1 MATKA
6 KNIKKKVRD
15 FCSDKDGNLVL
26 AQKPNL
32 PIVGWLVFKLA
43 SIPVSDQATKTGLE
57 TIATFFI
64 FTWAYLEVVE
74 GDSNFRRL
82 LGVVLIT
89 LLVTNIF
96 L

>member
-1 MATKA
+1 MATKT
-6 KNIKKKVRD
+6 KGIKKKVKD

-82 LGVVLIT
+82 LGVILIT
-89 LLVTNIF
+89 LLVSNIF
-96 L
+96 V

>member
-1 MATKA
+1 MVAKA

-15 FCSDKDGNLVL
+15 FCSDKDGQLVL

-32 PIVGWLVFKLA
+32 PIIGWLVFKLA

-82 LGVVLIT
+82 LGVILIT

>member
-1 MATKA
+1 MVAKA
-6 KNIKKKVRD
+6 KNIKKTVKD
-15 FCSDKDGNLVL
+15 FCSDKDGQLVL

-32 PIVGWLVFKLA
+32 PIIGWLVFKLA

-82 LGVVLIT
+82 LGVILIT